1 MVHQIGVEERE
12 PRESNP
18 VCELHCTVADMTKH
32 RSPDERAEQ
41 ILTAARQCFLDNGYF
56 ATRMDEI
63 ARESGLSKG
72 GIYFHFDS
80 KKDIF
85 RSLVEQ
91 EYETAME
98 FVTGVIDSDTNIETM
113 MTELGRHFTRRFATT
128 DAARFMAI
136 IAEMA
141 LRDEEIRQML
151 LELQQ
156 NYINRLSA
164 VLETGMQNGQLKEVD
179 PESAALL
186 LKAIIDGMRAGY
198 GIGYD
203 PDIDK
208 LVQTSMKII
217 GRGILAEEGGED
229 SGG

>member
-1 MVHQIGVEERE
+1 
-12 PRESNP
+12 
-18 VCELHCTVADMTKH
+18 MTEH

-41 ILTAARQCFLDNGYF
+41 ILTAARQCFLENGYF

-63 ARESGLSKG
+63 ADQSGLSKG

-80 KKDIF
+80 KRDIF
-85 RSLVEQ
+85 RSLVER

-98 FVTGVIDSDTNIETM
+98 LVAGVLDSDADIESMITDF
-113 MTELGRHFTRRFATT
+113 GHHFTQRFATT

-141 LRDEEIRQML
+141 LRDREIRQML
-151 LELQQ
+151 LELQE
-156 NYINRLSA
+156 NYIDRLA
-164 VLETGMQNGQLKEVD
+164 VVLENGIDRGELKEVD

-198 GIGYD
+198 GIGYE
-203 PDIDK
+203 PDAEK
-208 LVQTSMKII
+208 LVETSVKIL
-217 GRGILAEEGGED
+217 GQGILAEDSDMMGGSD
-229 SGG
+229 

>member
-1 MVHQIGVEERE
+1 
-12 PRESNP
+12 
-18 VCELHCTVADMTKH
+18 MTKH

-41 ILTAARQCFLDNGYF
+41 ILHAARQCFLENGYF

-63 ARESGLSKG
+63 ADESGLSKG

-98 FVTGVIDSDTNIETM
+98 LVAGAIDSDADIESM
-113 MTELGRHFTRRFATT
+113 IMDLGHHFTQRYATT

-151 LELQQ
+151 LQLQE
-156 NYINRLSA
+156 NYIDRLAA
-164 VLETGMQNGQLKEVD
+164 VLQNGVEEGELKEVD
-179 PESAALL
+179 PESAALM

-198 GIGYD
+198 GIGYEPD
-203 PDIDK
+203 PEK
-208 LVQTSMKII
+208 LVETSAKIL
-217 GRGILAEEGGED
+217 GKGLLAED
-229 SGG
+229 TDALDASD

>member
-1 MVHQIGVEERE
+1 
-12 PRESNP
+12 
-18 VCELHCTVADMTKH
+18 MTKH
-32 RSPDERAEQ
+32 RDPDERAEQ
-41 ILTAARQCFLDNGYF
+41 ILAAARRCFLEKGYF

-91 EYETAME
+91 EYENAME
-98 FVTGVIDSDTNIETM
+98 FVEGVIDAPNGDIATIIAD
-113 MTELGRHFTRRFATT
+113 LGRHFTERFAST
-128 DAARFMAI
+128 DAPRFMAI

-151 LELQQ
+151 MKLQQ
-156 NYINRLSA
+156 SYIDRLA
-164 VLETGMQNGQLKEVD
+164 DVLTEGMENGQIKDVD
-179 PESAALL
+179 PESAAIL
-186 LKAIIDGMRAGY
+186 LKAIIDGLQAGY

-203 PDIDK
+203 PDIDR
-208 LVQTSMKII
+208 LVMTSMRIL
-217 GRGILAEEGGED
+217 GTGILED
-229 SGG
+229 DQLE

>member
-1 MVHQIGVEERE
+1 
-12 PRESNP
+12 
-18 VCELHCTVADMTKH
+18 MTKH

-41 ILTAARQCFLDNGYF
+41 ILTAARQCFLENGYF

-63 ARESGLSKG
+63 ADESGLSKG

-98 FVTGVIDSDTNIETM
+98 LVSEAIDSDADIESMITD
-113 MTELGRHFTRRFATT
+113 LGHQFTQRFATT

-141 LRDEEIRQML
+141 LRDREIRQML

-156 NYINRLSA
+156 NYIDRLA
-164 VLETGMQNGQLKEVD
+164 IVLENGVERGELKDVD

-198 GIGYD
+198 GIGYEPD
-203 PDIDK
+203 PEK
-208 LVQTSMKII
+208 LVRTSVKIL
-217 GRGILAEEGGED
+217 GQGVLAEDSEMIDPED
-229 SGG
+229 